1 MSTHGMRGL
10 SSAAAAGLAFVAGA
24 LVAATAQRL
33 REETALL
40 ARLEQ
45 MQEEQREHHRRADMT
60 DKHRLHFDLLCKAV
74 QDPDLAAV
82 LDTYEMEISPAQLK
96 QYLFANALY
105 GNLLHAYRM
114 GTVDLDEALG
124 HMRGICQSAIF
135 RDYWQATQHHR
146 ESLPSDSQER
156 LLARHVD
163 EIVARA
169 DDEND
174 HWWVA

>member
-1 MSTHGMRGL
+1 MTVRHLRGE
-10 SSAAAAGLAFVAGA
+10 
-24 LVAATAQRL
+24 RM
-33 REETALL
+33 LL
-40 ARLEQ
+40 AHLERLH
-45 MQEEQREHHRRADMT
+45 EEQRQHYRRTDMT
-60 DKHRLHFDLLCKAV
+60 EKHRLQFDLLCKAV
-74 QDPDLAAV
+74 QDPDLATV
-82 LDTYEMEISPAQLK
+82 LNTYEMEISQTQLK

-114 GTVDLDEALG
+114 GTVDLEEALG

-135 RDYWQATQHHR
+135 REYWEATEHHR

-169 DDEND
+169 NDEND
-174 HWWVA
+174 QWWVA